1 MTERKLVE
9 AIFSFYLFACLG
21 VISNQIVTFLTFSSA
36 FLTHIFQSQ
45 FFLQSDLH
53 SVLLNFKFPLIVKT
67 EKLNIY
73 LL

>member
-45 FFLQSDLH
+45 FFCKVTCIL
-53 SVLLNFKFPLIVKT
+53 
-67 EKLNIY
+67 Y
-73 LL
+73 Y